1 MSSLKV
7 GIKAVLKDDR
17 FKDKYQD
24 VEYISMLIRHIEYK
38 DVMGW
43 ISEMTLVDLNR
54 DEMSLIINLLKFN
67 IDDLSLGSPNRRIP
81 DATLKEWTNHIQ
93 SVIYKLEKA
102 MKWFPLHKIKHYKK

>member
-1 MSSLKV
+1 
-7 GIKAVLKDDR
+7 
-17 FKDKYQD
+17 
-24 VEYISMLIRHIEYK
+24 
-38 DVMGW
+38 MGW

-93 SVIYKLEKA
+93 SVICKLEKA
-102 MKWFPLHKIKHYKK
+102 MKWFPLKQITHYKK